1 MSRPPI
7 QREVSV
13 SPPSNFF
20 KPAGIRLKELEILN
34 ITLDELE
41 ALQLAHMEGFYQVA
55 IAKRMGVSRQTV
67 ARILES
73 AHKKMT
79 KALVLGKALSLEG
92 GPVKHSPLEFE
103 LCPRC
108 GTSQDQDGSSPKRKQ
123 HGCCNR
129 RGNSSTHED

>member
-1 MSRPPI
+1 LSRPPK

-13 SPPSNFF
+13 SPPSDFF

-55 IAKRMGVSRQTV
+55 IAKRMGVSRQTA

-79 KALVLGKALSLEG
+79 EALVLGKALSLEG
-92 GPVKHSPLEFE
+92 GPIKHSPLEFE

-108 GTSQDQDGSSPKRKQ
+108 GSSQDEEESAPKREQ
-123 HGCCNR
+123 RGCCNR
-129 RGNSSTHED
+129 RGNRGSHED